1 MSIKSHT
8 PITFDGKNFIDN
20 SSTFLSRTARPK
32 LMDVEM
38 VVDMLNNALSFH
50 ETPPK
55 LDKKAKDALSDLGYF
70 KVPFPDGGYVW
81 KKLNSEQRIARLEKL
96 LVKEGCRGRRCEG
109 DLTDDNH
116 YDLLVC
122 KDELKA
128 RLRREGMGPDVAD
141 VEIDDRDENVVVTL
155 DWDYFGTVHY
165 YVIPTAKGYNV
176 EDDYGDKMQFGTLE
190 GVAEYIAEEDAQAM
204 ADL

>member
-1 MSIKSHT
+1 MIKRNT
-8 PITFDGKNFIDN
+8 N
-20 SSTFLSRTARPK
+20 RK
-32 LMDVEM
+32 LT
-38 VVDMLNNALSFH
+38 L
-50 ETPPK
+50 
-55 LDKKAKDALSDLGYF
+55 
-70 KVPFPDGGYVW
+70 
-81 KKLNSEQRIARLEKL
+81 EQRIARLEKL

-116 YDLLVC
+116 YDLLAC

-128 RLRREGMGPDVAD
+128 RLRKEGMGPDVAD

-165 YVIPTAKGYNV
+165 YVMPTAKGYNV

-190 GVAEYIAEEDAQAM
+190 GVADYIAEEDAQAM